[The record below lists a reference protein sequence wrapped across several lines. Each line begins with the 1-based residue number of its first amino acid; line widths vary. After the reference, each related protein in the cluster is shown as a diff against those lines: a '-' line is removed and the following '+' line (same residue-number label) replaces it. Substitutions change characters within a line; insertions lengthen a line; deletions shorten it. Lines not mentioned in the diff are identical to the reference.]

1 MSAHYRFSIIP
12 AGAITDERLTP
23 RALQV
28 LCLLGRHTNDNGWC
42 SRSQVKMAR
51 EIRCSRAAL
60 YEAIQLLL
68 ETGWIER
75 KRNGR
80 GGTGP
85 EASEH
90 PFAAYSYR
98 VVLDRDDLPA
108 RLQPDADDADTTAAD
123 VRGVHGAP
131 AAPTEGPKGGAAIA
145 AGGAA
150 PEAAPLERSP
160 CKGIPA
166 EPSERECARAR
177 EHERLA
183 KLKAAWPTA
192 ALDDQARILR
202 AWEALG
208 ESERDAA
215 LAGVETFLAA
225 LRRHKRGHTPTL
237 WRYLEE
243 RRWTLLPEERAA
255 RVDSI
260 QCWSKEW
267 WAALLARIDRG
278 QPVAW
283 MVQFAAERGGAWAV
297 APDELPPPEAMAVF
311 KSYPS
316 DGPELAAWRP
326 WLAVRGA
333 KLPQW
338 RERIWVFLPGP
349 EPPHGQPALRAGSE
363 PQAA

>member
-98 VVLDRDDLPA
+98 VVLDRDDLPS
-108 RLQPDADDADTTAAD
+108 RLSYDDNEVEGGA
-123 VRGVHGAP
+123 AP
-131 AAPTEGPKGGAAIA
+131 AAGGAAIA

-150 PEAAPLERSP
+150 PEAAPLEQSP

-166 EPSERECARAR
+166 EHSERECARAR
-177 EHERLA
+177 EHDKRLA

-192 ALDDQARILR
+192 ALDDQARIAR

-215 LAGVETFLAA
+215 LAGVETFLDA

-297 APDELPPPEAMAVF
+297 APDELPPPEAMAVL

-349 EPPHGQPALRAGSE
+349 EPPHGQPALRAGRE